1 MRSHLGCGL
10 ISGGLIWGVLMYS
23 LTQIEIRPHPP
34 SQHLEIL
41 PHLFTAFIFSFFLIF
56 SPPPFFLPLF
66 LFSLP
71 FSFFFSVPHF

>member
-1 MRSHLGCGL
+1 MRSHLGGGL

-41 PHLFTAFIFSFFLIF
+41 PHFSMTQNL
-56 SPPPFFLPLF
+56 SLF
-66 LFSLP
+66 LSP
-71 FSFFFSVPHF
+71 FSYFPPYVYLSG